1 MIFSAIYGKKNV
13 KKCFFENMKHTEN
26 EYEKI
31 PLQIQPSASYPLMNG
46 KVSTTKGS
54 LEDVQMNGHI
64 NGGSNTRNRNKNIKH
79 SSANSRSARNGAKRK
94 SSLEVNTQS
103 PDAIISEADAQ
114 SSENISLND
123 SSNRIQPRP
132 VKSNIPKIPGQVT
145 FLDGTPLEKH
155 EVDILKSVVGKWKE
169 LCNKRKDNGDKAS
182 QYRKGPA
189 PVDEGKKGKK
199 RFVIRCSHG
208 TLDSDCDSIPSDDE
222 NAKTLRETYASSKG
236 LILYFS
242 KLAVT
247 PDESEGVDLKFV
259 TSLLNGGADINFCDK
274 YGQTILHEVARSW
287 HTDVAKFLIGSGA
300 AINQSDKYG
309 RTALHLCAAVGYVEM
324 IEFLIQNGGKFS
336 VLTDDLV
343 LFNCFGSVSI
353 VKGFSSCIKWNKIK
367 QIKKE
372 N

>member
-1 MIFSAIYGKKNV
+1 MKCQ
-13 KKCFFENMKHTEN
+13 KKCFLEIMKQSENQ
-26 EYEKI
+26 YEKI

-64 NGGSNTRNRNKNIKH
+64 NSGANIRNRNKKPQNDK
-79 SSANSRSARNGAKRK
+79 ANSRSAKNGAKRK
-94 SSLEVNTQS
+94 TSLEVSTES

-114 SSENISLND
+114 SSDNISFSNSSDNISL
-123 SSNRIQPRP
+123 SSSSTRLQSRP
-132 VKSNIPKIPGQVT
+132 VQSNKPKIPGEVT

-155 EVDILKSVVGKWKE
+155 EVDILKSIVGKWKE

-300 AINQSDKYG
+300 AVNQSDKYG

-324 IEFLIQNGGKFS
+324 IEFLIQNGGKF
-336 VLTDDLV
+336 
-343 LFNCFGSVSI
+343 
-353 VKGFSSCIKWNKIK
+353 
-367 QIKKE
+367 
-372 N
+372 